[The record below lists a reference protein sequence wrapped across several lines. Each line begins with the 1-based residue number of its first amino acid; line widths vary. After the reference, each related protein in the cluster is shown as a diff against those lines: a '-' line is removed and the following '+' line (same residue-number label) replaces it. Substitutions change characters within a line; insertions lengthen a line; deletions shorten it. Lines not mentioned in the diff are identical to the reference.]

1 MKNIDIKQKNVNKKR
16 YYTKA
21 GEEVKMGDVK

>member
-1 MKNIDIKQKNVNKKR
+1 MKNIDIKQKNMNKKK

-21 GEEVKMGDVK
+21 GEEVKWVTL